1 MASWLKEPDMF
12 DMKQSTKYWLMGSIF
27 VLAINI
33 AIFVFRNSFEL
44 SILIWVVVLTPI
56 TWLVLYFLT
65 NLLDRSDKKRENLQ
79 S

>member
-1 MASWLKEPDMF
+1 MF

-33 AIFVFRNSFEL
+33 TIFVFRNSFEL

-79 S
+79 F

>member
-1 MASWLKEPDMF
+1 MF
-12 DMKQSTKYWLMGSIF
+12 DMKQSTKYWLMGLIF

-33 AIFVFRNSFEL
+33 TIFVFRNSFEL

>member
-1 MASWLKEPDMF
+1 MF

-33 AIFVFRNSFEL
+33 TIFVFRNSFEL

>member
-1 MASWLKEPDMF
+1 MF
-12 DMKQSTKYWLMGSIF
+12 DMKKSTKYWLMGSIF

-33 AIFVFRNSFEL
+33 TIFVFRNSFEL

>member
-1 MASWLKEPDMF
+1 MF
-12 DMKQSTKYWLMGSIF
+12 DMKQSTKYWLMGLIF

-33 AIFVFRNSFEL
+33 TIFVFRNSFEL
-44 SILIWVVVLTPI
+44 SILIWMVVLTPI

-65 NLLDRSDKKRENLQ
+65 NLLDRSDKKWENLQ